1 MSLIANTSSRA
12 KNKRTVSSRTSAP
25 SLADRA
31 IWNGVRSVRRMEIL
45 ESIRANGPLTVPELS
60 ELFKQESTGLYY
72 HVKLLQQ
79 AGLIQPVGS
88 NGRES
93 FVASQSSVRVKC
105 NLKNPKESKRLRKIV
120 DGFVATSQET
130 FASDSSASGSG
141 QLLRALRWENLEAS
155 EVSKIKGL
163 QQQIQNILDVAK
175 TRRGRAKKVPQTMAN
190 WHVGSFIQPAC
201 AGQFP
206 VTSIDCVT
214 MG

>member
-12 KNKRTVSSRTSAP
+12 KNKRTASSRTSAP

>member
-12 KNKRTVSSRTSAP
+12 KNKRTASSRTSAP

-45 ESIRANGPLTVPELS
+45 ESIRANGPLTVPDLS

-72 HVKLLQQ
+72 HVKLLHQ
-79 AGLIQPVGS
+79 AGLIQPVGKD
-88 NGRES
+88 GRES

-130 FASDSSASGSG
+130 FASDSSPSGSG

-175 TRRGRAKKVPQTMAN
+175 ARRERAKKTTQTMAN

-214 MG
+214 MS

>member
-1 MSLIANTSSRA
+1 
-12 KNKRTVSSRTSAP
+12 
-25 SLADRA
+25 
-31 IWNGVRSVRRMEIL
+31 MEIL

>member
-1 MSLIANTSSRA
+1 MSSIVKASSRA
-12 KNKRTVSSRTSAP
+12 KNKRTAPSRTSAP

-45 ESIRANGPLTVPELS
+45 ESIRANGPLTVPDLS

-79 AGLIQPVGS
+79 AGLIQPVGKD
-88 NGRES
+88 GRES
-93 FVASQSSVRVKC
+93 FVATQSTVQVKC

-130 FASDSSASGSG
+130 FAADSSASGSG

-155 EVSKIKGL
+155 EVAKIKAL
-163 QQQIQNILDVAK
+163 QQQIQNLLDVAK
-175 TRRGRAKKVPQTMAN
+175 ARRGRAKKDSQTMAN

-206 VTSIDCVT
+206 VASIDCVT

>member
-12 KNKRTVSSRTSAP
+12 KNKRTASSRTSAP

-72 HVKLLQQ
+72 HVKLLQE

-130 FASDSSASGSG
+130 FAADSSASGSG

-155 EVSKIKGL
+155 EVSKIKAL
-163 QQQIQNILDVAK
+163 QQQIQNILDLAK
-175 TRRGRAKKVPQTMAN
+175 TRRERAKKASQTMAN
-190 WHVGSFIQPAC
+190 WHVGAFIQPVSTS
-201 AGQFP
+201 QFP

>member
-1 MSLIANTSSRA
+1 MSSIANTSSRA
-12 KNKRTVSSRTSAP
+12 KNKRTASSRTSAP

-45 ESIRANGPLTVPELS
+45 ESIRANGPLTVPDLS

-79 AGLIQPVGS
+79 AGLIQPVGKD
-88 NGRES
+88 GRES

-130 FASDSSASGSG
+130 FAADSSASGSG

-155 EVSKIKGL
+155 EVSKIKAL

-175 TRRGRAKKVPQTMAN
+175 TRRERAKKTSHTMAN